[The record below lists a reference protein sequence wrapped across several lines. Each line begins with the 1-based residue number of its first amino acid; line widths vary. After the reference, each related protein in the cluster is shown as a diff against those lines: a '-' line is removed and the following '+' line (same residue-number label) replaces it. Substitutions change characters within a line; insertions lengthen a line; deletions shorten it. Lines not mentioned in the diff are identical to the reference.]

1 MMEFIATNFNLP
13 TIIVAALVFGA
24 LGWVVWHTHKHGGG
38 CSCGGDCSHC
48 KGCHRALNGTLN
60 RKGRGLNLSAR
71 ALF

>member
-1 MMEFIATNFNLP
+1 MTEFIATNFNLP

-48 KGCHRALNGTLN
+48 NGCH
-60 RKGRGLNLSAR
+60 
-71 ALF
+71 

>member
-48 KGCHRALNGTLN
+48 KGCHWALN
-60 RKGRGLNLSAR
+60 
-71 ALF
+71 

>member
-48 KGCHRALNGTLN
+48 LPLNTEPQG
-60 RKGRGLNLSAR
+60 AR
-71 ALF
+71 AETLGSRSFFK

>member
-24 LGWVVWHTHKHGGG
+24 LGWVVWHSHKRL
-38 CSCGGDCSHC
+38 SLSIEMI
-48 KGCHRALNGTLN
+48 

>member
-24 LGWVVWHTHKHGGG
+24 LGWVVWHTHKHGGS

-48 KGCHRALNGTLN
+48 KGCHYTLN
-60 RKGRGLNLSAR
+60 TEPQRSAG
-71 ALF
+71 

>member
-24 LGWVVWHTHKHGGG
+24 LCWVVWHTHKHGGG

-48 KGCHRALNGTLN
+48 KGCH
-60 RKGRGLNLSAR
+60 
-71 ALF
+71 

>member
-48 KGCHRALNGTLN
+48 KGCHCALN
-60 RKGRGLNLSAR
+60 
-71 ALF
+71 

>member
-38 CSCGGDCSHC
+38 CSCGGDCRHC
-48 KGCHRALNGTLN
+48 KGCHYTLN
-60 RKGRGLNLSAR
+60 RNERGLKLSAR

>member
-38 CSCGGDCSHC
+38 CSCGG
-48 KGCHRALNGTLN
+48 
-60 RKGRGLNLSAR
+60 GLKLSAR
-71 ALF
+71 APFLSEIKLAYDNTGQTPA